1 MSISTTDGAYN
12 ELLYVGFNQDSGCFA
27 CGMDNGFRIYN
38 CEPFKETF
46 RRAFNQK
53 GGIGIVE
60 MLFRTNLL
68 ALVGGGRNPKFP
80 NNIVKIWDDHQ
91 NRAIG
96 ELMFRTEVLA
106 VKLRRDRVVVVL
118 MTKIYVYRFTD
129 LKLLDQIATPK
140 NPRGLIA
147 LCPDAAHVVLACPG
161 VTKGRVRVQLYDVEK
176 SQIIPAHESELA
188 QIALNLK
195 GTRLAT
201 ASDKGTLIR
210 VFDTATGNILKELR
224 RGMDRAIVHCLTFN
238 TTTEFLACS
247 SDKGTVHIFA
257 LEDRNRLN
265 QNVESPTKQPLEGRG
280 ASFSS
285 NDTTSSAAE
294 TAANSQNTKSS
305 FAILRRV
312 IPGIPKYVESEW
324 SFAQIRGLEARS
336 ICAFAQSDP
345 NMLIVVSANGSY
357 LMSSFAEPGECE
369 RIAHARFMRSMDE
382 SDDDISVIRHPTD
395 ANHTTAQRTPST
407 NGDTPGKANTKP
419 PTAP

>member
-1 MSISTTDGAYN
+1 MSISTTDAISN

-96 ELMFRTEVLA
+96 ELMFRSEVKA

-118 MTKIYVYRFTD
+118 LHKIYVYRFTD
-129 LKLLDQIATPK
+129 LKLLDQIPTLK

-147 LCPDAAHVVLACPG
+147 LCPDSAHVVLACPG
-161 VTKGRVRVQLYDVEK
+161 VTKGHVRVQLYDIEK
-176 SQIIPAHESELA
+176 SHLIPAHESELA

-195 GTRLAT
+195 GTLLAT

-210 VFDTATGNILKELR
+210 VFDTSTGTIQQELR
-224 RGMDRAIVHCLTFN
+224 RGMDRAVIYCLTFN
-238 TTTEFLACS
+238 NTSEFLACS
-247 SDKGTVHIFA
+247 SDKGTAHIFSLEA
-257 LEDRNRLN
+257 LLSK
-265 QNVESPTKQPLEGRG
+265 QNSERQKALKHGSSPPDLDD
-280 ASFSS
+280 
-285 NDTTSSAAE
+285 NNAAE
-294 TAANSQNTKSS
+294 TASQNTKSN

-324 SFAQIRGLEARS
+324 SFAQIRGLESRS
-336 ICAFAQSDP
+336 ICAFGQEP
-345 NMLIVVSANGSY
+345 NTLIVVSANGSY
-357 LMSSFAEPGECE
+357 LMSSFAQPGECE
-369 RIAHARFMRSMDE
+369 RIHMARFMRSMDE
-382 SDDDISVIRHPTD
+382 EQLVDDITINNDPHR
-395 ANHTTAQRTPST
+395 N
-407 NGDTPGKANTKP
+407 NGSRSQSRENSAPPPKDNKASIPPEANTP
-419 PTAP
+419 PQAP